1 VRERE
6 RKREKMKQRR
16 GENSVEILRMRDIL
30 NRTNERGRDK
40 GTDRRNDK
48 DTYIINTERKRE
60 RI

>member
-1 VRERE
+1 
-6 RKREKMKQRR
+6 MKQRR
-16 GENSVEILRMRDIL
+16 GENSGEIEGRREIL

-40 GTDRRNDK
+40 ETDRRNDK